1 LEGLKLNIYLTVLSG
16 ILIIIL
22 ILEKTFNSKTALKR
36 KIEQLENEIL
46 LLKKGE
52 DKNLDGEIRNLLN
65 KNKDVKAV
73 KLVRETLDFDLLQAK
88 KYVDNIKANN
98 NLHIG

>member
-1 LEGLKLNIYLTVLSG
+1 MNIYLTVLSG